1 MTKILVKKKKGYVE
15 DFDINKIKESLLK
28 AGCKLDEAE
37 EIGKEIKKWAEKQPR
52 SMVHS
57 FEIEKQIINHT
68 KDKHKDIL
76 ISFLFYA
83 KNKIKPIKRVFSK
96 KDIAQMLTSLFV
108 IIQVY
113 SQELIKIS
121 FFQGLSILTTSF
133 LTCMTILYF
142 TEGKQMWK
150 HVIFGFTI
158 VSLLAMIVGTIL
170 ESTVIDVIIA
180 ISVGLPVAAMV
191 DVIGSREQ

>member
-28 AGCKLDEAE
+28 AGCKSDEAE
-37 EIGKEIKKWAEKQPR
+37 KIGKEIKEWAGKQPR
-52 SMVHS
+52 SIVHS
-57 FEIEKQIINHT
+57 FEIEKQIIDHT
-68 KDKHKDIL
+68 KDKHKDVL

-83 KNKIKPIKRVFSK
+83 KNKIKPIKRVFNR

-121 FFQGLSILTTSF
+121 FFQGLSVLATSF
-133 LTCMTILYF
+133 LTCMAILYF
-142 TEGKQMWK
+142 VEGRQMWK
-150 HVIFGFTI
+150 HVISGFTL
-158 VSLLAMIVGTIL
+158 VSLLSIIIGTIL
-170 ESTVIDVIIA
+170 EATFTDVIIA